1 MKVKLIAKTDDPLST
16 MYTAARTCYSE
27 FSSIDIYSELCYN
40 ENINNEKI
48 INLIKKVLSSGHLS
62 IAEHIKFTFA
72 IEGISRSCSHQLVRH
87 RLCTFSQQ
95 SQRYVNFKDAIFNYI
110 TPPSI
115 KNNETLNEEYNL
127 IMKQLKNFY
136 NKAINSNINP
146 EDARFVLPN
155 AASTNIVMST
165 NLRNLMH
172 LCNLRLCNRA
182 QWEIKELTQLMV
194 KEVLNQNKYLTECI
208 KDFLQS
214 SCEINGFCKEDKC
227 CGRKPKLKDI
237 LTF

>member
-1 MKVKLIAKTDDPLST
+1 
-16 MYTAARTCYSE
+16 
-27 FSSIDIYSELCYN
+27 
-40 ENINNEKI
+40 
-48 INLIKKVLSSGHLS
+48 
-62 IAEHIKFTFA
+62 
-72 IEGISRSCSHQLVRH
+72 
-87 RLCTFSQQ
+87 
-95 SQRYVNFKDAIFNYI
+95 
-110 TPPSI
+110 
-115 KNNETLNEEYNL
+115 
-127 IMKQLKNFY
+127 MKQLKNFY

-172 LCNLRLCNRA
+172 LCNLRFCNRA

-208 KDFLQS
+208 KDFLQP

-227 CGRKPKLKDI
+227 CGRKPKLKDVS
-237 LTF
+237 TF